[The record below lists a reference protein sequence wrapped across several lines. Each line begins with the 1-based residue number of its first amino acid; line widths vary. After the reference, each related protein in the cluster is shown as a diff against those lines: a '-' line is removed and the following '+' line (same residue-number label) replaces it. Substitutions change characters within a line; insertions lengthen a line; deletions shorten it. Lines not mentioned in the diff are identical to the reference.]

1 MGTTFD
7 DADGTAV
14 LSCPGVRS
22 MIRRMSILPA
32 SASTEGL
39 SSVAS
44 PSRRHN
50 SSLTARHWSM
60 LPRVRC
66 IFLRV
71 RRLAVQMTMWLCRWF
86 LSRCVETTY
95 RYSPPVIASA
105 NAMPISCTRSGV
117 TFSSGANECF
127 RCSAS
132 TLPSRMP
139 FAHDSRSRIMGPAS
153 FPASCRSPL

>member
-71 RRLAVQMTMWLCRWF
+71 RRLAVQMTMWLQM
-86 LSRCVETTY
+86 V
-95 RYSPPVIASA
+95 PVQMRGDDVPVFTARDRLGQRDAHLVHPLRGHVLVRSERMLQMQRQHAS
-105 NAMPISCTRSGV
+105 
-117 TFSSGANECF
+117 
-127 RCSAS
+127 
-132 TLPSRMP
+132 L
-139 FAHDSRSRIMGPAS
+139 AHAVRT
-153 FPASCRSPL
+153 

>member
-60 LPRVRC
+60 LPAGQTHLPAGASVGRADDDV
-66 IFLRV
+66 V
-71 RRLAVQMTMWLCRWF
+71 VQM
-86 LSRCVETTY
+86 V
-95 RYSPPVIASA
+95 PVQMRGDDVPVFTARDRLGQRDAHLVHPLRGHVLVRSERMLQMQRQHAS
-105 NAMPISCTRSGV
+105 
-117 TFSSGANECF
+117 
-127 RCSAS
+127 
-132 TLPSRMP
+132 L
-139 FAHDSRSRIMGPAS
+139 AHAVRA
-153 FPASCRSPL
+153 